1 MPPITVALVDDH
13 PLMVDGLVELLSRS
27 GGFRVVAT
35 GKSAQDILDI
45 CEAHEPEVIVVD
57 LLMDDDVCKVIA
69 AAIRIAPNTKVVT
82 FTGAEG
88 VEPAILALDAGA
100 TGYVVKG
107 STSAE
112 LVQAIESAH
121 AGETY
126 ITRLFASEVIAKL
139 QDAPL
144 RRKAARALILNVRER
159 QIMRLLMIGKNDT
172 EIAIALRIS
181 ETTLGRHMIG
191 LWQKLKV
198 RNRREAVI
206 AAKKYERPPVMH

>member
-27 GGFRVVAT
+27 GAFKVVAT
-35 GKSAQDILDI
+35 GKSARDILDI
-45 CEAHEPEVIVVD
+45 CEAHGPEVIVVD
-57 LLMDDDVCKVIA
+57 LLMDDDVCKVIS

-100 TGYVVKG
+100 TGYVMKG
-107 STSAE
+107 SSSAE

-126 ITRLFASEVIAKL
+126 ITRLFASDVIAKL
-139 QDAPL
+139 QDATV

-159 QIMRLLMIGKNDT
+159 QIVRLLMMGKSDD
-172 EIAIALRIS
+172 EIATKLRIGGP
-181 ETTLGRHMIG
+181 TLEKHMIV
-191 LWQKLKV
+191 LCQKLKV
-198 RNRREAVI
+198 RDRREAII
-206 AAKKYERPPVMH
+206 AAKEVERPPLMH

>member
-1 MPPITVALVDDH
+1 MIE
-13 PLMVDGLVELLSRS
+13 GLVQLLSRS
-27 GGFRVVAT
+27 EEFKIVAT

-45 CEAHEPEVIVVD
+45 CEALEPEVIVVD
-57 LLMDDDVCKVIA
+57 LLMDDDICKVIT

-82 FTGAEG
+82 FTGAQG

-100 TGYVVKG
+100 TGYVMKG

-112 LVQAIESAH
+112 LLQAIESAH

-139 QDAPL
+139 QDASL
-144 RRKAARALILNVRER
+144 RRKAAKALILNVRER
-159 QIMRLLMIGKNDT
+159 QIMRLLMIGKNDA

-181 ETTLGRHMIG
+181 EATLERHIIS
-191 LWQKLKV
+191 LWRKLKV
-198 RNRREAVI
+198 RNRREAII
-206 AAKKYERPPVMH
+206 AAKNYECPTVMH